1 MVEITPAAQEYLVG
15 LLSKQ
20 DDATDIRIFISDPG
34 TPMAETCIAYCKPG
48 EEQTTDEK
56 ADYTGFGAWIDER
69 SKPFLVD
76 AYGDAYFI
84 ARIKPTNLEALQ
96 PGVIAMLSVG
106 QAAKIS
112 IKSSERSVLAF
123 LLGPLIRGSSQVF
136 TEC

>member
-1 MVEITPAAQEYLVG
+1 MVPFKGLVTYLSPAS
-15 LLSKQ
+15 LL
-20 DDATDIRIFISDPG
+20 DANG
-34 TPMAETCIAYCKPG
+34 G
-48 EEQTTDEK
+48 
-56 ADYTGFGAWIDER
+56 AD
-69 SKPFLVD
+69 
-76 AYGDAYFI
+76 FI